1 MRETL
6 PEAQK
11 NLGVGIKF
19 DVSVPV
25 SRVPEFIVRTTRYCE
40 AAIAGARVVCFGH
53 IGDGNVHFNLMQ
65 PEGADVAE
73 FLARGTEITTRV
85 YDIAAELDGS
95 FSAEHGIGV
104 LKKHE
109 MERYKSRVELNL
121 MRALKHTLD
130 PNNIMNPGKVV

>member
-1 MRETL
+1 
-6 PEAQK
+6 
-11 NLGVGIKF
+11 
-19 DVSVPV
+19 
-25 SRVPEFIVRTTRYCE
+25 
-40 AAIAGARVVCFGH
+40 
-53 IGDGNVHFNLMQ
+53 MQ

-73 FLARGTEITTRV
+73 FLGRGTEITTRV
-85 YDIAAELDGS
+85 HDIAAELDGS

-109 MERYKSRVELNL
+109 MERYKSPVELNL